1 MDKDRIV
8 GSTKQVQGSVKEA
21 VGKAVGDTKLKSDG
35 EADNAEGKIQSA
47 AGGIKD
53 TLRDALKK

>member
-21 VGKAVGDTKLKSDG
+21 VGKAVGDTKLKSDR